1 MHDIGETAHA
11 IRRDTRIIDEQL
23 AAVVTLIADLD
34 EVYGWPELKMCRTRI
49 GIAKERTHAIR
60 ERLDQL
66 QTLDE
71 QRTRQEPNRF
81 RPRESLTEKK
91 KQRRYTLPP
100 GQQKHPN
107 APDPRRTCLAT
118 RTRRPMR
125 LHAICKTQDAC
136 WNLGD

>member
-60 ERLDQL
+60 ERLDQ
-66 QTLDE
+66 
-71 QRTRQEPNRF
+71 P
-81 RPRESLTEKK
+81 
-91 KQRRYTLPP
+91 PP
-100 GQQKHPN
+100 GLDRPPALTSASRYRIYILDRVARTGPTGAHS
-107 APDPRRTCLAT
+107 APPSHFR
-118 RTRRPMR
+118 
-125 LHAICKTQDAC
+125 
-136 WNLGD
+136 